1 MKPSADP
8 SKIGTLLCLF
18 SALGYTAYNVCLRDA
33 SQHYDPSWINC
44 VQSSVTVAVFGV
56 YLGWQAARGRR
67 VLPPRNELL
76 ALLIISLI
84 TQFGNILYVWAM
96 SVVGVAVTSTLQTG
110 VMLGASAI
118 LGLIVLGERVSARQ
132 VAAIVL
138 ITISMVFFSMG
149 AQSPGETPASPWLS
163 LTIPLGIGA
172 AALAGISFAL
182 LTVGVRKTVTSN
194 ASPEAV
200 VFLISTMGVV
210 AMGPWCVYRLGVQT
224 LLQTAPWD
232 FAVMLAAGA
241 MNLVAFL
248 LVTKSLQMISVVRFN
263 VLNNGLTTAMT
274 AAIGVIL
281 FREPWNGPLL
291 LAMLL
296 AMGGILMISV
306 AVRAE

>member
-1 MKPSADP
+1 MNTTRDR
-8 SKIGTLLCLF
+8 SKVGTLLCLS
-18 SALGYTAYNVCLRDA
+18 SAIGYTAYNVCLRYA
-33 SQHYDPSWINC
+33 SSRLDPSWINC
-44 VQSSVTVAVFGV
+44 VQSSVTVGVFGV
-56 YLGWQAARGRR
+56 YLAWQAARGRR

-84 TQFGNILYVWAM
+84 TQFGNILFVWAM

-118 LGLIVLGERVSARQ
+118 LGLMVLGERVSGRQ

-138 ITISMVFFSMG
+138 ITVSMVFFSIG
-149 AQSPGETPASPWLS
+149 AQTTGEPTVGRWLS
-163 LTIPLGIGA
+163 LTVVLAIA
-172 AALAGISFAL
+172 AAGLAGVAFAL

-210 AMGPWCVYRLGVQT
+210 AMGPWCIFRIGLPTLCQTPAADLG
-224 LLQTAPWD
+224 
-232 FAVMLAAGA
+232 VMLAAGA
-241 MNLVAFL
+241 VNLVAFL

-274 AAIGVIL
+274 AAIGVVG
-281 FREPWNGPLL
+281 FREPWNGLL
-291 LAMLL
+291 LLGMVMAM
-296 AMGGILMISV
+296 AGILMISV
-306 AVRAE
+306 EAPAG